1 MRLTIAAAPLHD
13 ALKRS
18 AYARGATT
26 IPQLASVL
34 LKPVGD
40 GAIAVDA
47 TNLEARTRIVLDGD
61 APAFEGVLLDAAK
74 LAAVAAGG
82 GQLAIDLQGRTK
94 RGRSQYALPALP
106 AHEFPDAEHVE
117 WVDCGLQATDLAD
130 AIGQVEY
137 AANPNEV
144 RPTCRCVVVANGVIA
159 TTNGHVV
166 ASVRTGYAGPVIML
180 PVAQLAHLRGL
191 LHEHCTLSLGNVRGA
206 GDGRPGTAG
215 ILRAEAG
222 NTTVSV
228 TLLSDPPLDLSQFH
242 DRLYPDNVQVQLHR
256 KPLLAA
262 ARAFAPFIVGS
273 KRTLGGVA
281 LIAEQGS
288 LWLADGAHDGA
299 NREDVSEALAEPLG
313 GEFVVWL
320 AHEYLTG
327 VMAAIDT
334 DLVAW
339 QAHAN
344 GHNSFRP
351 VDRAR
356 EPAFHVMSPQR
367 R

>member
-1 MRLTIAAAPLHD
+1 MRLTIDAAPLHD

-34 LKPVGD
+34 LKPAGD
-40 GAIAVDA
+40 GGIAVDA
-47 TNLEARTRIVLDGD
+47 TNLEARTRIVVDGEAAGFD
-61 APAFEGVLLDAAK
+61 GVLVDAAK

-82 GQLAIDLQGRTK
+82 GRLAIDAQGRTT

-117 WVDCGLQATDLAD
+117 WVDCGLHAADLAD
-130 AIGQVEY
+130 AIGQIEY
-137 AANPNEV
+137 AANPNDV

-159 TTNGHVV
+159 ATNGHVV
-166 ASVRTGYAGPVIML
+166 ASVKTGYDGPVIML

-191 LHEHCTLSLGNVRGA
+191 LHEHCTLSLGNVHGGGGGIA
-206 GDGRPGTAG
+206 GV
-215 ILRAEAG
+215 LRAEAG

-228 TLLSDPPLDLSQFH
+228 TLLSDQPLDLAQFH
-242 DRLYPDNVQVQLHR
+242 DRLYPDNPQVKLHR

-273 KRTLGGVA
+273 KRNLGGVA
-281 LIAEQGS
+281 LVAEQGS

-299 NREDVSEALAEPLG
+299 NREDVSEALAEPPTGDFL
-313 GEFVVWL
+313 VWL

-327 VMAAIDT
+327 VLGAIDT

-339 QAHAN
+339 QAHATAY
-344 GHNSFRP
+344 NSFRP
-351 VDRAR
+351 VDRQR
-356 EPAFHVMSPQR
+356 DPACHVMAPQR